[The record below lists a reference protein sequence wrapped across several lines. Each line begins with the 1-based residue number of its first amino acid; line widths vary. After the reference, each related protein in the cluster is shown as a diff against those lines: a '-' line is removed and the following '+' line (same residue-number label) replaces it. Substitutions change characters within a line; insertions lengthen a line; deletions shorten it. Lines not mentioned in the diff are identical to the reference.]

1 MFSFASIRPR
11 VADWRGWLP
20 PIALALFM
28 FAALLALGG
37 DRGYLYRETALHNHN
52 TGQTLAIVENLFSER
67 DFRLAKRVWR
77 TDDGGVNY
85 LSYARHPIGGF
96 LLLKLALPPFGN
108 DLAAKLIAARVLMLL
123 TFCGAAALAFLS
135 ISRIIGS
142 RWIALAATLL
152 AFSGLYA
159 VYYADV
165 VFNENVMDLFGA
177 ALAFHGMTVFVQEG
191 RFRQL
196 LIKVCAALLLGWH
209 VYGLLLP
216 FIALGLGGAAIALAR
231 SAAASNE
238 KAKAARAAIIS
249 LARSRYAALA
259 AVAIPFG
266 AALLAFNFANEYAAY
281 GGETEFTR
289 LPLFDSV
296 MRRFGLTDDYKM
308 FDDLDWDNFLRRQ
321 FYRAGVASTPY
332 AVARAGGRDFPM
344 YEPVDTPPAP
354 AVLGLAATVAA
365 LAGLALVRRR
375 RRFLMA
381 TVVLFPFCWAIP
393 MRFNTYAWFHNHEGI
408 HYAWLALGLFAL
420 ALVGA
425 RRLLGARLGGAL
437 AIAAAAIAAPIFAAS
452 VFHAGLIARD
462 ANEAALKKAE
472 LTDFSA
478 VMEAARGK
486 RVQVVGNAR
495 VWSGENW
502 YWDYWMNYYLA
513 GSYAQSA
520 RNCSLAQGV
529 DFAVAPYRDD
539 SLDLLTPE
547 NRVAFLYAAPP
558 APELCSAERRRL
570 ESSQPAA
577 RSVFDVYLQDDPI
590 GSVSYLKAPCEPR
603 DYAAPFFAHVYPA
616 NLDSLPEAYRRG
628 EFHPTRAPVKFED
641 YGVVF
646 DGACLL
652 TLYPPL
658 YPTAAIRTGQVAPDG
673 DAIWDVLITPPP
685 SAAALSFYESAYQ
698 ALASSSEPA
707 ARAGFDLYLDGDRD
721 TLSYLKEPCGAD
733 DARGRFFLSVHPAD
747 ARDLPEDRRAHGHES
762 LNFDFAPPYGV
773 IFDGKCMATR
783 RLPDYDIER
792 IETGQWI
799 PGGERLWGAE
809 IVISD

>member
-1 MFSFASIRPR
+1 MSSFASIRPR
-11 VADWRGWLP
+11 AAEWRGWLP
-20 PIALALFM
+20 PLALALFM

-37 DRGYLYRETALHNHN
+37 DRVYLYRESGIHNFNTAK
-52 TGQTLAIVENLFSER
+52 TLAIAENLSPEHN
-67 DFRLAKRVWR
+67 FRLAFRVWR
-77 TDDGGVNY
+77 DEG
-85 LSYARHPIGGF
+85 GGF
-96 LLLKLALPPFGN
+96 RYGLYSPFPIVGYALVKAATLPFGD
-108 DLAAKLIAARVLMLL
+108 DLAAKMLAARVLMLL
-123 TFCGAAALAFLS
+123 MFCGAAALAFLAT
-135 ISRIIGS
+135 SRITGS
-142 RWIALAATLL
+142 RWIALAAVLL

-159 VYYADV
+159 VYYADG
-165 VFNENVMDLFGA
+165 VFNESVMDAFGA
-177 ALAFHGMTVFVQEG
+177 ALAFHGMAVFVQEG

-196 LIKVCAALLLGWH
+196 LVKTCAALLLGWH
-209 VYGLLLP
+209 VYALLLP

-231 SAAASNE
+231 SASESSE

-249 LARSRYAALA
+249 LARSRYAALT
-259 AVAIPFG
+259 AVSILLG
-266 AALLAFNFANEYAAY
+266 STLLALNFANEYTARD
-281 GGETEFTR
+281 GWTLSD
-289 LPLFDSV
+289 LPTFDSL
-296 MRRFGLTDDYKM
+296 MRRIGQTDDYKI

-332 AVARAGGRDFPM
+332 AVARAVGRDFPI

-354 AVLGLAATVAA
+354 AVLGLAATVGA
-365 LAGLALVRRR
+365 LAGLALVRRQ

-381 TVVLFPFCWAIP
+381 TMVLFPFCWAIP
-393 MRFNTYAWFHNHEGI
+393 MRFNTYAWFHTHEAV
-408 HYAWLALGLFAL
+408 HYVWLALGLFAL

-452 VFHAGLIARD
+452 VFYAGLIARD

-472 LTDFSA
+472 LADFSA
-478 VMEAARGK
+478 IMESARRK
-486 RVQVVGNAR
+486 SVQVVGNAR
-495 VWSGENW
+495 AWSGDTW

-513 GSYAQSA
+513 GSYPRPA
-520 RNCSLAQGV
+520 RNCALAQDA

-539 SLDLLTPE
+539 GLDLLTPE

-558 APELCSAERRRL
+558 APELCRAERRRL

-577 RSVFDVYLQDDPI
+577 RAVFDVYLQDDAI
-590 GSVSYLKAPCEPR
+590 GSVSYLKAPCEPS

-628 EFHPTRAPVKFED
+628 EFHPTRTPVKFED
-641 YGVVF
+641 YGVAF
-646 DGACLL
+646 DGACLM
-652 TLYPPL
+652 TLYLPM
-658 YPTAAIRTGQVAPDG
+658 YPTAAIRTGQAAPDG
-673 DAIWDVLITPPP
+673 EAIWDVLITPPP
-685 SAAALSFYESAYQ
+685 SAAALEYYESAYQ
-698 ALASSSEPA
+698 ARRSSGEPA
-707 ARAGFDLYLDGDRD
+707 ARAEFDMYLDGDRD

-762 LNFDFAPPYGV
+762 LNFDFAPPHGV

-809 IVISD
+809 IAVGD